1 MDCNRAGILL
11 IEIATRPI
19 RGAGERAPEVARAY
33 VTALRELV
41 DADAL
46 DLIIETVEAGTSPD
60 EARSWWVSYLTGKAN
75 EAGV

>member
-11 IEIATRPI
+11 IEIVTRPI
-19 RGAGERAPEVARAY
+19 RGAGERAPEVARAC

-46 DLIIETVEAGTSPD
+46 DLIIEAVETGTSPD
-60 EARSWWVSYLTGKAN
+60 KARSWWVSYLTGKAN